1 MQSAATATASGM
13 VSVLGLD
20 EPKARELCEKAAQ
33 GQVLTCA
40 NFNGPGQIVLS
51 GQIDACKRAEAMAKE
66 CGASGAIPLK
76 VAGAFHSN
84 IMKPAADEL
93 AKALASVK
101 LNQPAAPQVA
111 DRSAPPHPEY
121 GQEFASAQ
129 VQVLSNVTAQPYAST
144 KQVSPMLLAQ
154 LTSPVRWQQC
164 MEYMIAQGVERFYE
178 IGPGRVLAG
187 LMRRIDRKAE
197 VVSLN
202 SREAVE
208 KLLT

>member
-1 MQSAATATASGM
+1 
-13 VSVLGLD
+13 
-20 EPKARELCEKAAQ
+20 
-33 GQVLTCA
+33 
-40 NFNGPGQIVLS
+40 
-51 GQIDACKRAEAMAKE
+51 
-66 CGASGAIPLK
+66 
-76 VAGAFHSN
+76 
-84 IMKPAADEL
+84 
-93 AKALASVK
+93 
-101 LNQPAAPQVA
+101 
-111 DRSAPPHPEY
+111 
-121 GQEFASAQ
+121 
-129 VQVLSNVTAQPYAST
+129 VTAQPYAST